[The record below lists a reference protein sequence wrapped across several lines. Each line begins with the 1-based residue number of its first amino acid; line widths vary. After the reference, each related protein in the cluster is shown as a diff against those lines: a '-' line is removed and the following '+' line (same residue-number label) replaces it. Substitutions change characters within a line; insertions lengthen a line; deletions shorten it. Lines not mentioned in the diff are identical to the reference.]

1 MTSLSGGYLTPASR
15 RSIFLCRPCVDRVQ
29 AAGRILS
36 RWSGKLDVTVPGQ
49 SSFPGDGNGANGH
62 APATPSDGNS
72 FGIQDLGGRFPV
84 FSPARAF
91 LSLFHTCFDH
101 RVGMKIEDLFDCFV

>member
-15 RSIFLCRPCVDRVQ
+15 RAIFLCRPCVDRVQ

-36 RWSGKLDVTVPGQ
+36 RWSGKLDVTVPAAH
-49 SSFPGDGNGANGH
+49 SSFPRDANCANGQ
-62 APATPSDGNS
+62 AQPASPCDANT

-84 FSPARAF
+84 FSLSRARAYF
-91 LSLFHTCFDH
+91 PRSFTLVLIVQMH
-101 RVGMKIEDLFDCFV
+101 RERVD